1 MVHKQTEPLGSF
13 PSLCRT
19 LFLPNITES

>member
-13 PSLCRT
+13 PSFCRT